1 MSHPAMETPPRA
13 GDRVIRAHVRRI
25 SHDGE
30 ATVTEGEK
38 KSMLRAALLLA
49 GAALVRFLIFAPAP
63 AEAPLADRPS
73 IADSLLAAGD
83 SAVET
88 KARRSRP
95 LAAGETIDPN
105 VASEEELDRL
115 PGVGA
120 SIAMRIVSDRE
131 QNGPFAGP
139 EDLARVPGLGARSV
153 ERLRPHLRVTFS
165 GPRSPAGRA
174 GPETPRRAAGSA
186 GEGKPVPASG
196 ARPIDLNRATA
207 TELRTLPGIGPVTA
221 ERIIAFRNENGRFV
235 DVSELVRVSGV
246 GPRTLARI
254 APLVTVR

>member
-1 MSHPAMETPPRA
+1 M
-13 GDRVIRAHVRRI
+13 
-25 SHDGE
+25 
-30 ATVTEGEK
+30 TEGER

-120 SIAMRIVSDRE
+120 SIAMRIVHDRE
-131 QNGPFAGP
+131 QNGPFAAP

-153 ERLRPHLRVTFS
+153 ERLRPHLRVASS
-165 GPRSPAGRA
+165 GSRSLAGRA
-174 GPETPRRAAGSA
+174 GPETPRGAGGSA
-186 GEGKPVPASG
+186 GEGTPGPASG
-196 ARPIDLNRATA
+196 ARSIDLNRATA
-207 TELRTLPGIGPVTA
+207 TELQTLPGIGPVTA

-254 APLVTVR
+254 SPLVTVR

>member
-1 MSHPAMETPPRA
+1 MPRRVSHY
-13 GDRVIRAHVRRI
+13 
-25 SHDGE
+25 GE

-49 GAALVRFLIFAPAP
+49 GAALVRFLVFAPAP
-63 AEAPLADRPS
+63 VEPPLADRPS

-83 SAVET
+83 SAVEA

-120 SIAMRIVSDRE
+120 SKAMRIVQDRQ
-131 QNGPFAGP
+131 QNGPFTRP

-153 ERLRPHLRVTFS
+153 ERLRPFLRVAVS
-165 GPRSPAGRA
+165 GSSPVASGA
-174 GPETPRRAAGSA
+174 GPQTSRRAAASADGTRGPSSSA
-186 GEGKPVPASG
+186 GS
-196 ARPIDLNRATA
+196 IDLNRATA
-207 TELRTLPGIGPVTA
+207 TELETLPGIGPVTA
-221 ERIIAFRNENGRFV
+221 ERIIAFRNENGGFV
-235 DVSELVRVSGV
+235 DVSELTAVPGV